1 MNATRPPRGAAPVG
15 HLTELTGIEA
25 AAVIYLRLWCEG
37 PHKQIEVWSDFRR
50 TLGSHRAE
58 HACQAFQELC
68 SICCTKGRRPLMRH
82 SIECRCL
89 GGDEACF
96 ANLVATAAEGER
108 EDALLM
114 ATLIVEPSVAQPLT
128 TLATQV
134 GLAFKQMQLSSPAG
148 LAEERPRLVT
158 LH

>member
-1 MNATRPPRGAAPVG
+1 
-15 HLTELTGIEA
+15 
-25 AAVIYLRLWCEG
+25 
-37 PHKQIEVWSDFRR
+37 
-50 TLGSHRAE
+50 
-58 HACQAFQELC
+58 
-68 SICCTKGRRPLMRH
+68 MRH

-96 ANLVATAAEGER
+96 ANFVATAAEGER